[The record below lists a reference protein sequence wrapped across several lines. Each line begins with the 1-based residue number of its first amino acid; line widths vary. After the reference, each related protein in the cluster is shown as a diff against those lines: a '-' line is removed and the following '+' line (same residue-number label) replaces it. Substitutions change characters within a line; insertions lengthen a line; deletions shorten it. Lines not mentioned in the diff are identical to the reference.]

1 MTVGEPLPTDGP
13 GERLLRT
20 GILADM
26 LSWRGHDVL
35 WWTSSF
41 DHFAKHQRHD
51 RDVFQVVGDRYR
63 IHQLHANGYRKNVS
77 ISRLLNHYGLARK
90 FRRHSVQEPRP
101 EIILCSLPTLELCVE
116 ATRFGRKRGIPVV
129 LDVRDLWPD
138 IFLELVPSWARSAS
152 RIALSPLFHAAR
164 EACRDAT
171 AILGITPEIVA
182 WGLNYAGRAP
192 SEWDRD
198 FPLGYSQVPPAAEE
212 TEQATQ
218 RWHARGVIP
227 EDFNLCF
234 FGTIG
239 RQFDLDTVIDAAR
252 KLKEG
257 ARPFRFVIC
266 GNGDRL
272 EYFKKMASGCPN
284 VLFPGWVNRADI
296 HALMRMSAAGL
307 APYRNKP
314 DFLMSLPNKPL
325 EYLSAGLPVVS
336 SLQGSLKRLLEEH
349 HCGMTYGEGAP
360 DSLSDALVF
369 LHDHREA
376 SIEMS
381 RNARELFVKRFDAEK
396 VYGEMI
402 GHLERIAEASRMP
415 GQPTETVACTGGRG
429 TAR

>member
-1 MTVGEPLPTDGP
+1 LITVGEPLPTDGP

-26 LSWRGHDVL
+26 LSRRGHDVL

-41 DHFAKHQRHD
+41 DHFAKHQRHGT
-51 RDVFQVVGDRYR
+51 DVLQVVEDRYR

-77 ISRLLNHYGLARK
+77 LTRLLNHYGLARK
-90 FRRHSVQEPRP
+90 FRKHSVLEPRP
-101 EIILCSLPTLELCVE
+101 EIILSSLPTLELCVE
-116 ATRFGRKRGIPVV
+116 ATRYGRKRGIPVV

-138 IFLELVPSWARSAS
+138 IFLELVPRWGRSAS
-152 RIALSPLFHAAR
+152 RIVLSPLFQAAR

-182 WGLNYAGRAP
+182 WGLKYAERAP

-198 FPLGYSQVPPAAEE
+198 FPLGYSQVPPPEGE
-212 TEQATQ
+212 TEQAAE
-218 RWHARGVIP
+218 RWRTRGVGA

-239 RQFDLDTVIDAAR
+239 RQFDLETVIDAAWR
-252 KLKEG
+252 LKEG
-257 ARPFRFVIC
+257 DRPFRFVIC
-266 GNGDRL
+266 GSGDKL
-272 EYFKKMASGCPN
+272 EFYRKKASGCPN

-296 HALMRMSAAGL
+296 LALMQMSAAGL

-314 DFLMSLPNKPL
+314 DFLLSLPNKPL

-336 SLQGSLKRLLEEH
+336 SLKGTLKRLLEEH
-349 HCGMTYGEGAP
+349 HCGMTYGEGDP
-360 DSLSDALVF
+360 DSLVATLVF

-376 SIEMS
+376 SYEMS
-381 RNARELFVKRFDAEK
+381 RNARELFAGRFDAEK
-396 VYGEMI
+396 VYGELI
-402 GHLERIAEASRMP
+402 GHLERIEEASRTP
-415 GQPTETVACTGGRG
+415 GRSGATVA
-429 TAR
+429 